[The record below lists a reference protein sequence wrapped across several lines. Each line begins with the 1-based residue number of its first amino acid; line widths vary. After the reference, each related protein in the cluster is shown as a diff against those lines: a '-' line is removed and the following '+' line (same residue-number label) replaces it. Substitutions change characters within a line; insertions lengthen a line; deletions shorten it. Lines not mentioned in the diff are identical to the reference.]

1 MSTFTIYTHEFR
13 NLHSVAA
20 CLFVALSMLP
30 LPARAERRARPD
42 YEPADPAAAVE
53 QPETWS
59 AVSPGLHGG
68 VGSLNQRY
76 ARSAAPQLAEG
87 GKWTGTGWRGERVN
101 AQMVLWSSEPIH
113 QLRLEATPLHR
124 ADGGTITVK
133 PRFVRYVLADT
144 VLMGDILDDA
154 ERIEMPARS
163 ARPVWVEMDIPVNAA
178 PGVYAGTV
186 TARATGGILV
196 TMPFELEVLPLRLPP
211 PHEWSFH
218 LDLWQN
224 PFAVAR
230 YHHVALWSKEHFA
243 LLKPHLKMLA
253 GAGAKCL
260 TTTIIHAPW
269 GGQTYDS
276 YDSMVDWR
284 LKKDGTWAYDYS
296 IFDKYVKFGAEC
308 GLDRYI
314 NCYSMVPW
322 TNMVRYF
329 DEATGDYVE
338 ATIVPGS
345 DEYTRIWTPFLKDFT
360 AHLKHKGWLNR
371 TVIAMD
377 ERPLE
382 LMNPAIALLHENGE
396 GLRLALAGDNEPKVE
411 KDIDDWCVIINSA
424 ISDETIRERTARGA
438 LTTFYVCTGPEKPNT
453 FTYSPPAEA
462 AWMGLYSAARRLDGF
477 LRWAYDSWV
486 DDPLYDTKH
495 VTWQAGD
502 AFLVY
507 PDARSSIRF
516 ERLREGIQEYE
527 KIRLLRQWTAGK
539 DLPETKS
546 LDSALKAFTYDTVQV
561 HSAADA
567 VDRAEAAV
575 TSLSRAVA
583 KG

>member
-1 MSTFTIYTHEFR
+1 MLVFFPSSEASRCILLF
-13 NLHSVAA
+13 AA
-20 CLFVALSMLP
+20 CLALAAP
-30 LPARAERRARPD
+30 IQARGERRPRPD
-42 YEPADPAAAVE
+42 YEPPDQENTASSPAWDSV
-53 QPETWS
+53 P
-59 AVSPGLHGG
+59 PGLRGG
-68 VGSLNQRY
+68 VASLNERY
-76 ARSAAPQLAEG
+76 ARNMVPGVMEG
-87 GKWTGTGWRGERVN
+87 GKWAGSGWRGERVN
-101 AQMVLWSSEPIH
+101 AQMVLWSRDAVH
-113 QLRLEATPLHR
+113 QLRLEPTSLR
-124 ADGGTITVK
+124 RDGGGTITVR

-144 VLMGDILDDA
+144 VLMGDILDDT

-163 ARPVWVEMDIPVNAA
+163 ARPVWVQMNVPADAA
-178 PGVYAGTV
+178 PGTYTGTV
-186 TARATGGILV
+186 TARAAGGLTV
-196 TMPFELEVLPLRLPP
+196 SLPLELEVLPLRLPP
-211 PHEWSFH
+211 PHDWSFH

-224 PFAVAR
+224 PYAVAR
-230 YHHVALWSKEHFA
+230 YHHVALWSPEHFA

-276 YDSMVDWR
+276 YDSMVDWT
-284 LKKDGTWAYDYS
+284 LKKDGAWKYDYRV
-296 IFDKYVKFGAEC
+296 FDRYVEFAAKC
-308 GLDRYI
+308 GLDRQI

-322 TNMVRYF
+322 TNKVRYF
-329 DEATGDYVE
+329 DEASGDYVE
-338 ATIVPGS
+338 ASIVPGT
-345 DEYTRIWTPFLKDFT
+345 DEYARIWTPFLRDFT
-360 AHLKHKGWLNR
+360 AHLKRKGWLNR

-382 LMNPAIALLHENGE
+382 LMKPAIALLHQYGA

-411 KDIDDWCVIINSA
+411 KDIDDWCVIINSV

-462 AWMGLYSAARRLDGF
+462 AWMGLYSSARGLSGF

-486 DDPLYDTKH
+486 EDPLYDTKH

-527 KIRLLRQWTAGK
+527 KIRLLRQWSAGK
-539 DLPETKS
+539 DLPEAKA
-546 LDSALKAFTYDTVQV
+546 LDEALKALTYENVLA
-561 HSAADA
+561 HPASEA
-567 VDRAEAAV
+567 VDSAEAAV
-575 TSLSRAVA
+575 TALSRAVA